1 MMERKLATIQKITR
15 LFPIEGADR
24 IEGAEILGWECV
36 VVKDTFKEG
45 DLCVYF
51 ECDSQ
56 LPIHPVFEFM
66 ADRKF
71 RVRTIKLRKQ
81 ISQGLALP
89 ISILCEFMN
98 GTQAEYCNRKSVNY
112 RQDVFDKLFKE
123 GTDVTELIGVTKY
136 DPRPENADPVSK
148 PINPVVNY
156 LMDYFWFRK
165 VYNMVMPVKTKG
177 NFPEFIKK
185 TDETRLQS
193 YPLVLKKNI
202 GKTFYFT
209 EKLDGSSASYF
220 FNKALV
226 GKKFGLFPID
236 KGNGFGVCSRN
247 LRLVHPDNRYWWNYA
262 LQHNIE
268 CIVQEIS
275 DYLRCSVAIQGEL
288 IGPGIQQNKYLLN
301 ELAFYC
307 FNIFNIDTQQYLP
320 LYKKEAV
327 CKKFNINLVPIDATQ
342 ITITDQHDVNYFIE
356 LSKRKSFLNS
366 KVTAEGI
373 VGRLVDDESVSFK
386 VINPE
391 WLLKNDE

>member
-1 MMERKLATIQKITR
+1 MESKRKLASIQKIIK

-24 IEGAEILGWECV
+24 IKCAQVLGWECV

-66 ADRKF
+66 ANRHYRVKTAKF
-71 RVRTIKLRKQ
+71 KKQ

-89 ISILCEFMN
+89 LEILDNFIDTSKARV
-98 GTQAEYCNRKSVNY
+98 GTYANFALY
-112 RQDVFDKLFKE
+112 RSMKFKE
-123 GTDVTELIGVTKY
+123 GDDVTKLIGVTKY
-136 DPRPENADPVSK
+136 DPRPEDSNPDSIK
-148 PINPVVNY
+148 KNNPIVKY

-165 VYNMVMPVKTKG
+165 VYNMVMPGKTKG

-366 KVTAEGI
+366 KVTAEGV